1 MPVYGSLRS
10 LMPTFGSRR
19 TREDDAA
26 RSSMIDAKIASLK
39 LEGRDADAVALRD
52 SDVKASLAQSA
63 RDAAKAT
70 AKADLYEKRSAR
82 RDKKTARLENKT
94 AAIKFR
100 GEKRAL
106 RREVVL
112 AKKRQKRDK
121 ILRRKP

>member
-1 MPVYGSLRS
+1 
-10 LMPTFGSRR
+10 MPTFSTRR

-39 LEGRDADAVALRD
+39 LEGREADAAALRD

-82 RDKKTARLENKT
+82 RDKKTAKLENRT
-94 AAIKFR
+94 AAVKFR
-100 GEKRAL
+100 GDKRAL
-106 RREVVL
+106 RREIAL
-112 AKKRQKRDK
+112 AKKSQKRDK
-121 ILRRKP
+121 ILKRKP